1 MRGSEEERGQYMLN
15 GLGRMKNILL
25 IDDNY
30 YFLTGLSM
38 NLCVYLKNCSILTA
52 RNGGQALEI
61 MGSVSV
67 DLVVTDLEMPSMD
80 GYELTASI
88 KKEHPGLP
96 VFAMSGYIAP
106 ETEKRLASLGASRC
120 LAKPFGFKEL
130 ADMIAAELG
139 ALTLAAA

>member
-1 MRGSEEERGQYMLN
+1 MISRPFEH
-15 GLGRMKNILL
+15 MKNILL

-61 MGSVSV
+61 MESVPV
-67 DLVVTDLEMPSMD
+67 DLIVTDLEMPSMD

-88 KKEHPGLP
+88 KKKHPKLP
-96 VFAMSGYIAP
+96 VFAMTGYIAP
-106 ETEKRLASLGASRC
+106 ETEKRLASLGAARC
-120 LAKPFGFKEL
+120 FAKPFGFKEL
-130 ADMIAAELG
+130 ADMITAELG
-139 ALTLAAA
+139 AHTLVAV